1 MTGYSWTI
9 SAGGTIVSGQGTNTL
24 NVTWTGVGAQWV
36 SVSYS
41 NTFGCAAVT
50 PTVYNL
56 FVNPLPNAAGA
67 ITGTASLCAGTDG
80 VAYSCAEILN
90 ATTYTWTLPAG
101 ATIATGAGTR
111 NITVNFGA
119 SAVSGN
125 ITVAGTNS
133 CGNGTVSPAFAVT
146 VNPLPAAAGTITGPA
161 SVCAGSTGV
170 AYSVPTI
177 SNATTYVWTAPAGAT
192 ITAGGTTRNITVS
205 YGTAAG
211 SGVITVKGTNTCGNG
226 AVASINITMNAIPPA
241 PVITISGNVLT
252 SSALTGNQWYY
263 EGTVIA
269 GATSRTYTATH
280 NTGYYWCVVTTNGC
294 SSPISNKIWVVLTGM
309 QALENSSFSIYPVPN
324 DGRFTVS
331 ISSPVAE
338 NYTIFVF
345 NQLGAKIYEL
355 GDVNVTGTF
364 EKQIDLRPVPTG
376 IYSVVFFNSEHKV
389 VKKLI
394 VNK

>member
-1 MTGYSWTI
+1 
-9 SAGGTIVSGQGTNTL
+9 
-24 NVTWTGVGAQWV
+24 
-36 SVSYS
+36 
-41 NTFGCAAVT
+41 
-50 PTVYNL
+50 
-56 FVNPLPNAAGA
+56 
-67 ITGTASLCAGTDG
+67 
-80 VAYSCAEILN
+80 
-90 ATTYTWTLPAG
+90 
-101 ATIATGAGTR
+101 
-111 NITVNFGA
+111 
-119 SAVSGN
+119 
-125 ITVAGTNS
+125 
-133 CGNGTVSPAFAVT
+133 
-146 VNPLPAAAGTITGPA
+146 
-161 SVCAGSTGV
+161 
-170 AYSVPTI
+170 
-177 SNATTYVWTAPAGAT
+177 
-192 ITAGGTTRNITVS
+192 
-205 YGTAAG
+205 
-211 SGVITVKGTNTCGNG
+211 
-226 AVASINITMNAIPPA
+226 MNAIPPA

-338 NYTIFVF
+338 TYTIFVF